1 MWNRRRSVKLS
12 LWVCYA
18 VCALLIA
25 ALFKGPWVVK
35 VWFYSYRGWDYNGE
49 PLARMLTLFKVC
61 FYPCACLGFVTLY
74 SLIRLLLNIK
84 KDDIFIPANVKY
96 LRRIS
101 WCCIVV
107 SFVTLAAG
115 VLYIPYLFV
124 SVAAGFMGLMLR
136 VVKNVMENAVQ
147 LKEENELTI

>member
-1 MWNRRRSVKLS
+1 MWNRRRSVTLS
-12 LWVCYA
+12 LWVCFLVSA
-18 VCALLIA
+18 VLIA
-25 ALFKGPWVVK
+25 GLFVGPWAVK
-35 VWFYSYRGWDYNGE
+35 MWLHHYRGLKENGAVM
-49 PLARMLTLFKVC
+49 LRMLTLFKAC
-61 FYPCACLGFVTLY
+61 FYPCAGLGLVTLY

-84 KDDIFIPANVKY
+84 KDSIFIMPNVQY

-107 SFVTLAAG
+107 SLITLVAG
-115 VLYIPYLFV
+115 VFYIPYVFI

>member
-1 MWNRRRSVKLS
+1 MWNRKRSVNLS
-12 LWVCYA
+12 LWVCYG
-18 VCALLIA
+18 VCVVLTA
-25 ALFKGPWVVK
+25 ALFKGPLVVK
-35 VWFYSYRGWDYNGE
+35 LWFHTYRGWGE
-49 PLARMLTLFKVC
+49 NSEALARMLTLFRVC

-84 KDDIFIPANVKY
+84 KDAIFITQNVKY

-101 WCCIVV
+101 WCCMVV
-107 SFVTLAAG
+107 ALITLAAG
-115 VLYIPYLFV
+115 AFYIPYVFV

>member
-1 MWNRRRSVKLS
+1 MWNRKRSVTLS
-12 LWVCYA
+12 LVVCFV
-18 VCALLIA
+18 VCAVLTA
-25 ALFKGPWVVK
+25 GLFVGPWAVK
-35 VWFYSYRGWDYNGE
+35 MWFHIYRGWSENGE
-49 PLARMLTLFKVC
+49 AMERMLVLFKVC

-84 KDDIFIPANVKY
+84 KDAIFIPPNVKY

-107 SFVTLAAG
+107 SLITLAAG
-115 VLYIPYLFV
+115 ILYIPYLFV